1 MPNGSKGSN
10 GRFMLVASLAS
21 VMWLA
26 GCGTAT
32 RAPIIDLSA
41 TPPSSSPAPV
51 RTVGQSATQASNGSY
66 LVQPGDTLYSIARAH
81 GISVEA
87 LASWNQVT
95 DPGQLQVGQVLV
107 VKRPSAATTVK
118 PVPATTPPPSPTQPV
133 SPKKATTPVVQTT
146 PSIAPKPT
154 PEPAPVSPDA
164 KAIQWTWPAS
174 GRIIQT
180 FDATSKGIDISGAAG
195 DPVRAAADGKVM
207 YSGNG
212 VRGLGNLL
220 IINHQNSF
228 ITAYAHNR
236 KLLVKTGQE
245 VKGGTQIAE
254 IGQTDTT
261 SPRLHFEVRRQG
273 TPVNPLQYLPPR

>member
-1 MPNGSKGSN
+1 MPNGSN
-10 GRFMLVASLAS
+10 GRFILAASLTS

-41 TPPSSSPAPV
+41 SPPSGGSPAPV
-51 RTVGQSATQASNGSY
+51 RTVEQSATQASNDNGSY
-66 LVQPGDTLYSIARAH
+66 LVKPGDTLYSIARAH
-81 GISVEA
+81 GVSVDA

-95 DPGQLQVGQVLV
+95 DPGQLQVGQILV
-107 VKRPSAATTVK
+107 VTRPSASTAVK
-118 PVPATTPPPSPTQPV
+118 PAPATTPPPSPTQPA
-133 SPKKATTPVVQTT
+133 PPERAATPVVQTA
-146 PSIAPKPT
+146 PSIAPKPA
-154 PEPAPVSPDA
+154 PEPIPVSPDA
-164 KAIQWTWPAS
+164 KAIQWSWPAS

-236 KLLVKTGQE
+236 TLLVKTGQE